1 MLYISPNFY
10 IFFGKKL
17 EYKQILFS
25 LWFENETQMSSK
37 ITDLFKVTQMSY
49 LNLGLPDSM
58 LTRRK
63 ITLYSES

>member
-1 MLYISPNFY
+1 MLYIPLNFY

-49 LNLGLPDSM
+49 LNLGLPDSNYAYQEKNHS
-58 LTRRK
+58 L
-63 ITLYSES
+63 L